1 MTGTDVSDIPASRVD
16 ADGDGLLHTDAAT
29 PPAIP
34 PAIDHLPEPRTPDA
48 NHPTTGPDPL
58 PSGAGPAPADGVQ
71 VPQVT
76 ECPSFVRHCPSSTNR
91 DAYKQK
97 TGRQLAPLLIDESGM
112 GARFHLLDNEI
123 FSAHISGA
131 APSDADRKKFKTP
144 KLKKG
149 MLERDIYPQLGAV
162 IQSVLKAAKCTKL
175 RFLDTANHKSKD
187 GNHGKTETFN
197 DAGIYRSDTGL
208 ALAATDLD
216 PKILAKSKMSPA
228 ELEER
233 LLGARSWF
241 WMDVPIEIKGDEK
254 NSAFYFKS
262 KPKGSWDESEAPACV
277 DEKPPEAEGQEG
289 GGQEV
294 EVVEEPTQAKEGED
308 EEMRDEADGG
318 RGDEHQEERGVEDG
332 GYDFGDDSG
341 RFEGVEHEVE
351 GGDKDKQREDGKHPT
366 TPAIIKRHVPP
377 FIKLSDNGEQA
388 LAQFVEYHLNV
399 FKYQH
404 RTFCYSIYI
413 CFDMARLLFFDRAG
427 AYVSHPFSWVEP
439 TSLLHEFVW
448 KFAQLANANNLGA
461 MGHDTTATLVSPG
474 DRRKFINEAKKASL
488 FHHVRAGLKEASE
501 DGCPLYELVVQ
512 DVPPSRDEWFP
523 DEPFPEP
530 PTPPST
536 APTVRRF
543 IVGRPHFSAEALVG
557 RCTRGYMAFD
567 VTDPKKW
574 VPCFLKDSWRPFV
587 PHRTRPEHLV
597 YERFK
602 RRKVTERIATMICG
616 GDVGGFRAQ
625 RTEVQNDLPDTNK
638 PVLRIHYRLVTKE
651 IGLPLWEFD
660 NFSELS
666 AIFVDA
672 LRGHRKAWD
681 LAGVLHRDISVG
693 NIMILT
699 HEDRTRSGFLIDWDL
714 SRLQCELGKG
724 PVEPDRTGTWQF
736 RSALSLRYPRK
747 PYRRSD
753 DIESFIHAYIY
764 LLEIETVF
772 EGASRVGGIKIG
784 GTHKIKMLRRGD
796 LGFEIVGNIY
806 LQQLLNDILLHC
818 KTTYENRSLPS
829 RAEVSPA
836 NSAASFDQGTHSYD
850 LPPAT
855 PRTKRTRAYEE
866 DEDIVDDE
874 GESSDWPRRSKRL
887 KSRKGKGASRAR

>member
-1 MTGTDVSDIPASRVD
+1 MAVTNASHISASRVE
-16 ADGDGLLHTDAAT
+16 AEGDELRHTEAAT
-29 PPAIP
+29 PPGTP
-34 PAIDHLPEPRTPDA
+34 PAIDHLPEPPTPDA
-48 NHPTTGPDPL
+48 NHPTTGTGPL
-58 PSGAGPAPADGVQ
+58 PSGAGPVLANGVQ

-76 ECPSFVRHCPSSTNR
+76 ERPSFVRHCPSSTNR

-144 KLKKG
+144 TLKKG
-149 MLERDIYPQLGAV
+149 MLERDIYLQLGAV
-162 IQSVLKAAKCTKL
+162 VKSVLDAAKCTKL
-175 RFLDTANHKSKD
+175 RFLDTA
-187 GNHGKTETFN
+187 
-197 DAGIYRSDTGL
+197 A
-208 ALAATDLD
+208 
-216 PKILAKSKMSPA
+216 
-228 ELEER
+228 
-233 LLGARSWF
+233 
-241 WMDVPIEIKGDEK
+241 
-254 NSAFYFKS
+254 
-262 KPKGSWDESEAPACV
+262 
-277 DEKPPEAEGQEG
+277 
-289 GGQEV
+289 
-294 EVVEEPTQAKEGED
+294 
-308 EEMRDEADGG
+308 
-318 RGDEHQEERGVEDG
+318 
-332 GYDFGDDSG
+332 
-341 RFEGVEHEVE
+341 
-351 GGDKDKQREDGKHPT
+351 
-366 TPAIIKRHVPP
+366 
-377 FIKLSDNGEQA
+377 
-388 LAQFVEYHLNV
+388 
-399 FKYQH
+399 
-404 RTFCYSIYI
+404 
-413 CFDMARLLFFDRAG
+413 
-427 AYVSHPFSWVEP
+427 
-439 TSLLHEFVW
+439 
-448 KFAQLANANNLGA
+448 
-461 MGHDTTATLVSPG
+461 
-474 DRRKFINEAKKASL
+474 
-488 FHHVRAGLKEASE
+488 
-501 DGCPLYELVVQ
+501 
-512 DVPPSRDEWFP
+512 WFP

-764 LLEIETVF
+764 LVLRYHTTDVDSLKLEIETVF

-818 KTTYENRSLPS
+818 KTTYENINYLEMARLYGPVQGAAQPGPPAQHASGPQNASRVRPKRLMRHASDDERPSASLDHVHSHPEKQRQREDAQPGAPKEPCAIGLFLADPTTLIKRLVQHSEDADGYWDKAPDQFTARQDEDVFRPPEKHGLRSIGALSVTGSFPSEEAVEEAPAALPS